1 MFSRAVR
8 AFTDIRTWLERV
20 GRHSSAR
27 LATCLFAAIIVIIT
41 GLLELPIATA
51 SGERA
56 PFVDALFTATSAV
69 CVTGLTTVDTA
80 TYWSTFGQACII
92 LATAVGGLGVMT
104 IASLLSLAV
113 SRHVGLFQRMLTA
126 DEHQSRLGDVGSL
139 LRAVIIAS
147 LAVEATLALVLFP
160 RFLTLGYPLLK
171 SAWYAFF
178 MALSI
183 FNNAGFVIM
192 PDGLAPHASDW
203 WMCLPIAVGTFVGAI
218 GFPVILDVH
227 RNWRMPRKLSL
238 HSKMTISTYVIISV
252 ISAISI
258 TAFEWTNPF
267 TYGQLDTSG
276 KVLSAIV
283 NSVNARSSGLATIP
297 TSLMRETTWLLQD
310 GLMFIGGGSAS
321 TAGGIKV
328 TTLAVLVLAI
338 VAEARGDSDIEVFGR
353 RLPTSTVR
361 VSVAVAFVGAS
372 IVLVATLMLLW
383 LTNLSLDT
391 VLFEVI
397 SAFATV
403 GLSTGI
409 TPLLPLEAKY
419 VVVVL
424 MFVGRTGTMT
434 AASALAM
441 RDRRRVIRFPEE
453 RPMIG

>member
-1 MFSRAVR
+1 
-8 AFTDIRTWLERV
+8 
-20 GRHSSAR
+20 
-27 LATCLFAAIIVIIT
+27 
-41 GLLELPIATA
+41 
-51 SGERA
+51 
-56 PFVDALFTATSAV
+56 
-69 CVTGLTTVDTA
+69 
-80 TYWSTFGQACII
+80 
-92 LATAVGGLGVMT
+92 
-104 IASLLSLAV
+104 
-113 SRHVGLFQRMLTA
+113 
-126 DEHQSRLGDVGSL
+126 
-139 LRAVIIAS
+139 
-147 LAVEATLALVLFP
+147 
-160 RFLTLGYPLLK
+160 
-171 SAWYAFF
+171 
-178 MALSI
+178 
-183 FNNAGFVIM
+183 
-192 PDGLAPHASDW
+192 
-203 WMCLPIAVGTFVGAI
+203 
-218 GFPVILDVH
+218 
-227 RNWRMPRKLSL
+227 
-238 HSKMTISTYVIISV
+238 MTISTYVIISV

-297 TSLMRETTWLLQD
+297 TSLMRGTTWLLQD

-353 RLPTSTVR
+353 RLPTSTAR

-372 IVLVATLMLLW
+372 IVVVATLMLLW